1 MSLLTILYGALAVFV
16 SVNLVRI
23 VRMLAMPA
31 HLRWEL
37 YPVPHESRAKARYG
51 GSYFEETDWWTRSME
66 IHPSGELRVMLEEI
80 FLLKGIWKHNRKLWG
95 WSWLFHT
102 GLYLLVGAGI
112 LATACASAQHLGATG
127 TRNVLRPLVAILSW
141 FAMSAGTIGTMGIL
155 ILRITSPTLRS
166 FTSRWALINLLVIFL
181 VFATGLLSLFVNPAA
196 IDQMILFAGDLL
208 TFQTAPRLHGLIAA
222 HVSMVALFMA
232 YLPFTQMTHMYM
244 KYFTYHAV
252 RWDDAPYRP
261 DTRMHVSIMRS
272 LRRRISWAAPHIQGD
287 GQKTWSEI
295 VAQEV
300 SRGAKK
306 P

>member
-1 MSLLTILYGALAVFV
+1 
-16 SVNLVRI
+16 
-23 VRMLAMPA
+23 
-31 HLRWEL
+31 
-37 YPVPHESRAKARYG
+37 
-51 GSYFEETDWWTRSME
+51 ME

-80 FLLKGIWKHNRKLWG
+80 FLLKGVWKHNRKLWS

-112 LATACASAQHLGATG
+112 LAAACASAQHFGATG
-127 TRNVLRPLVAILSW
+127 VRNALRPLVAILSW
-141 FAMSAGTIGTMGIL
+141 FAMSAGTIGTLGIL
-155 ILRITSPTLRS
+155 ILRITNPTWRPY
-166 FTSRWALINLLVIFL
+166 TSRWALINLLVIFL

-196 IDQMILFAGDLL
+196 VDQMILFAGDLL
-208 TFQTAPRLHGLIAA
+208 RFQTAPRLHGLIAA

-244 KYFTYHAV
+244 KYFTYHRV

-261 DTRMHVSIMRS
+261 DNKMHASIMRS
-272 LRRRISWAAPHIQGD
+272 LRRRISWAAPHIRSE

-295 VAQEV
+295 AAQEV
-300 SRGAKK
+300 SRGAKE